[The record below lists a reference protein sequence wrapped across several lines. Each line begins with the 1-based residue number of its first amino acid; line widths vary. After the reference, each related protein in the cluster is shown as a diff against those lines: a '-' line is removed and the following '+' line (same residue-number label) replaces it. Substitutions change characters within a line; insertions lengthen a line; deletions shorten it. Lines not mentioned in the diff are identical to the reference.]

1 MKIVSCFAH
10 LDDAEIWIGGTLL
23 KHSKRGDEIIT
34 VTFSKSEDERIEESK
49 LSHSQLNARL
59 IILPYNI
66 LSDTDKITSDLISL
80 FLQTSPDIIL
90 SHWHNDCHLEHR
102 KVFELCSYAIVKSWI
117 KTSYPKTFYAV
128 DTYDSQGLT
137 KIFQPSHYID
147 ISDLW
152 DEKMNLI
159 SNFKS
164 QPIEVWKKMSYLQNS
179 LYGNRVNKKFAEGLI
194 QIPIQGKL
202 TSIEYLQGE

>member
-1 MKIVSCFAH
+1 MKIVNCFAH
-10 LDDAEIWIGGTLL
+10 LDDAEIWVGGTLI
-23 KHSKRGDEIIT
+23 KHSKKGDEIIT
-34 VTFSKSEDERIEESK
+34 VTFSKNQDERIEESK
-49 LSHSQLNARL
+49 LSHSQLNAQL

-66 LSDTDKITSDLISL
+66 LKETDKIIIDLISI
-80 FLQTSPDIIL
+80 FSKTTPDIIL

-102 KVFELCSYAIVKSWI
+102 KVFELCSYAIIKSWI
-117 KTSYPKTFYAV
+117 KTSYPRAFYAV

-137 KIFQPSHYID
+137 GVFQPSHYID
-147 ISDLW
+147 ISEVW
-152 DEKMNLI
+152 EEKMKLI

-179 LYGNRVNKKFAEGLI
+179 LYGNRVNKKFAEGII